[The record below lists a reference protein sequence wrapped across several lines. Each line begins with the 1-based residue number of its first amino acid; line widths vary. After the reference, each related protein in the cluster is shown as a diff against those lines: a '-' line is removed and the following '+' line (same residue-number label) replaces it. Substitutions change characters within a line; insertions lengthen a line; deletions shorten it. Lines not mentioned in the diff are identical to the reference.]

1 MQYIKL
7 VELKGQ
13 DRANY
18 GKEIIKKI
26 SKELA
31 DEYGKGFDSR
41 NLYDFLNF
49 YKTFPNILNA
59 VSSKSN
65 ALLSWTHYRTLLQVL
80 DKDVRDWYEK
90 EALSQT
96 WSARTLQRNISS
108 QYYYRLLKSQIKE
121 PVIDEMKKVNENQ
134 YLINKL
140 EFVKNP
146 VIAEFLGYS
155 LDDSFTETELES
167 SIINNLQKFLMELR
181 KRICFCCKT
190 TTYSYRKR
198 RLLYK
203 FGILQ
208 LLYLPTEDELR
219 AEIENQKTIF
229 ELQQQNK
236 QDLDNNQF
244 LQKIQNYS
252 RQKMNN
258 IVKFKIYKKTNN
270 DVDNVAILSP
280 NKKY

>member
-270 DVDNVAILSP
+270 DVDNVANLSP